1 MISEVLQGSGNICH
15 AFPSGKRSWHTDPC
29 VYVLIMTLH
38 IVFSIAL
45 QQANRC
51 CSHLAGARP
60 ISEAKSPSPT
70 GTVIQ
75 FLKLKNRTGAMAQ
88 PLRGTGCSCR
98 GPGFHS

>member
-45 QQANRC
+45 QQKNRC

-75 FLKLKNRTGAMAQ
+75 FLKLKNSTGAMAQ
-88 PLRGTGCSCR
+88 PLRGTGCSRR